1 MERAIDIGFSIGC
14 LFPAIINAL
23 DNRKTIIP
31 LSAAFDA
38 AFRFCWHRF
47 LVVDQIETLA
57 PRVSFNLVRRAG
69 IKRLN
74 PDYSVINKRFEERKN
89 PSDGSAVLLSL
100 RADTLTV
107 VNRPVN
113 RTRTMEEWCIGDPD
127 TPLHKLGPVVRT
139 RLNGVHK

>member
-38 AFRFCWHRF
+38 AFRFCLPRHRF

-89 PSDGSAVLLSL
+89 PSDGSAMRIRRS
-100 RADTLTV
+100 TV
-107 VNRPVN
+107 APCGYFDGREP
-113 RTRTMEEWCIGDPD
+113 TGESDED
-127 TPLHKLGPVVRT
+127 
-139 RLNGVHK
+139 NGGMMHRRSGHAAA